1 MNRMTRRVLAR
12 VALAILA
19 VAPVA
24 PVAPAALSAQAATAP
39 PPARADLIVTGAR
52 IYTVDPNRP
61 IAAAMAVAGGKI
73 LFVGSERGA
82 LVHRGPA
89 TTMVNVEGQTIIPG
103 MIDAHVHLLN
113 LGNTLRNVVLV
124 GTKSYDEVIARVAE
138 RARTAPAG
146 SWIIGRGWDQNDW
159 GADTRFPTHEALS
172 RAVPNHPV
180 VLTRIDGHA
189 TLVNEMAMRAANLT
203 AATRDPSGGRIERG
217 PGGVPTGVLVD
228 RAMAIVSS
236 KIPPA
241 TPAQTR
247 SAIIAAMDETAK
259 WGLTG
264 VHDAGV
270 SRPVIDAY
278 EALAREGRYGLRNY
292 VMIAAG
298 DSATLNHYL
307 RLGPQ
312 SGLHDNRL
320 WIRAIKISSDGALG
334 SRGAAMLEPYSDE
347 PSHSGLLLVDPSF
360 IEGVAR
366 RALTRGFQLNVHAI
380 GDRGN
385 RVTLDAFE
393 SALRAVPK
401 ADHRFRVEHAQIIHP
416 ADIPRFAK
424 LDVIP
429 SMQAVHQTSD
439 MYWAGTRVG
448 EQRLAGAY
456 AWRSLLNTGVVI
468 PNGSDFPVEAVNPLL
483 SFHSAV
489 SRQDEENF
497 PEGGWRPAEKM
508 TRDEAL
514 KSMTIWPAHA
524 SFTEDLVGSLAPGKL
539 ADFVIL
545 DRDIMRVPDSEILGT
560 TVVATYLGGRAIY
573 RRPTAP
579 RMDPDAGR

>member
-1 MNRMTRRVLAR
+1 MTSRMLRTLAGVLL
-12 VALAILA
+12 LAILSI
-19 VAPVA
+19 
-24 PVAPAALSAQAATAP
+24 APASLLAQAAATAP
-39 PPARADLIVTGAR
+39 GAQARADLIITGAR
-52 IYTVDPNRP
+52 IYTVDENRP
-61 IAAAMAVAGGKI
+61 IAEAMAIRGGRV

-82 LVHRGPA
+82 MTLRGPA
-89 TTMVNVEGQTIIPG
+89 TTVTNLNGQTVIPG
-103 MIDAHVHLLN
+103 MIDAHVHLAN
-113 LGNTLRNVVLV
+113 LGSTLRNVDLV
-124 GTKSYDEVIARVAE
+124 GTKSYDEVVARVVE
-138 RARTAPAG
+138 RARTMPAG
-146 SWIIGRGWDQNDW
+146 TWIIGRGWDQNDW

-203 AATRDPSGGRIERG
+203 AATQDPSGGRIERG
-217 PGGVPTGVLVD
+217 AGGTPTGVLVD
-228 RAMAIVSS
+228 RAMGIVSS
-236 KIPPA
+236 RIPP
-241 TPAQTR
+241 TSRAQQR
-247 SAIIAAMDETAK
+247 EMILAAIEETAK

-270 SRPVIDAY
+270 PRGTIDIY
-278 EALAREGRYGLRNY
+278 EALAREGRYNLRNY

-312 SGLHDNRL
+312 SARHNGRDR
-320 WIRAIKISSDGALG
+320 IRAIKISSDGALG

-347 PSHSGLLLVDPSF
+347 PSNRGLLLVEPSF
-360 IEGVAR
+360 IQNVAQ

-385 RVTLDAFE
+385 RVTLDAFDA
-393 SALRAVPK
+393 ALKAVPR

-416 ADIPRFAK
+416 EDIPRFAK

-448 EQRLAGAY
+448 EQRLTGAY

-468 PNGSDFPVEAVNPLL
+468 PNGSDFPVEAVNPLF

-489 SRQDEENF
+489 SRQDEKNY

-508 TRDEAL
+508 TREEAL
-514 KSMTIWPAHA
+514 KSITIWPAYS
-524 SFTEDLVGSLAPGKL
+524 SFMEDMVGSLTPGKL

-545 DRDIMRVPDSEILGT
+545 DRDIMRVPDAEILGT
-560 TVVATYLGGRAIY
+560 RVVATYLGGKPIY
-573 RRPTAP
+573 QRSEPRTQSGAP
-579 RMDPDAGR
+579 R

>member
-1 MNRMTRRVLAR
+1 MPSRLIRR
-12 VALAILA
+12 ALASVILPLLSILP
-19 VAPVA
+19 APLA
-24 PVAPAALSAQAATAP
+24 GQGTSAP
-39 PPARADLIVTGAR
+39 PVRADLIITGAR
-52 IYTVDPNRP
+52 IYTVDENRP
-61 IAAAMAVAGGKI
+61 MAEAMAIRGDRI

-82 LVHRGPA
+82 MTLRGPA
-89 TTMVNVEGQTIIPG
+89 TSVVNLDGQTVIPG

-113 LGNTLRNVVLV
+113 LGSTLRNVDLV
-124 GTKSYDEVIARVAE
+124 GTKSYDEVVARVAE
-138 RARTAPAG
+138 RAKTQPAG

-159 GADTRFPTHEALS
+159 GSDTRFPTHEALT

-203 AATRDPSGGRIERG
+203 AATKDPSGGRIERG
-217 PGGVPTGVLVD
+217 AGGAPTGVLVD
-228 RAMAIVSS
+228 RAMGIVGA

-241 TPAQTR
+241 SRAQTR
-247 SAIIAAMDETAK
+247 EAILGAIDETAK

-270 SRPVIDAY
+270 ARPVIDIY
-278 EALAREGRYGLRNY
+278 ESLAREGKYNLRNY

-298 DSATLNHYL
+298 DSGTLNHYL

-312 SGLHDNRL
+312 SALHNNRI

-334 SRGAAMLEPYSDE
+334 SRGAAMLQPYSDD
-347 PSHSGLLLVDPSF
+347 PSNSGLLLVDPAF
-360 IEGVAR
+360 IENVGR

-393 SALRAVPK
+393 KALTAVPR
-401 ADHRFRVEHAQIIHP
+401 ADHRFRVEHAQILDP
-416 ADIPRFAK
+416 ADIPRFAR

-448 EQRLAGAY
+448 EQRLTGAY
-456 AWRSLLNTGVVI
+456 AWRSLLNTGVII
-468 PNGSDFPVEAVNPLL
+468 PNGSDFPVEATNPLF

-489 SRQDEENF
+489 SRQDEKNF

-508 TRDEAL
+508 TREEGL
-514 KSMTIWPAHA
+514 KSITIWPAYA
-524 SFTEDLVGSLAPGKL
+524 SFMEKSVGSLTAGKL

-560 TVVATYLGGRAIY
+560 HVIATYLGGRPIY
-573 RRPTAP
+573 RRSEARTAP
-579 RMDPDAGR
+579 GARR

>member
-1 MNRMTRRVLAR
+1 MIRRALVGVL
-12 VALAILA
+12 L
-19 VAPVA
+19 P
-24 PVAPAALSAQAATAP
+24 ALSIIPTTLAGQAAQGGQ
-39 PPARADLIVTGAR
+39 PARAELIITGAR
-52 IYTVDPNRP
+52 IYTVDENRP
-61 IAAAMAVAGGKI
+61 IADAMAVGGGRI
-73 LFVGSERGA
+73 LFVGSARGA
-82 LVHRGPA
+82 MTLRGPS
-89 TTMVNVEGQTIIPG
+89 TNVMDLDGQTVIPG

-113 LGNTLRNVVLV
+113 LGNTLRNVDLV
-124 GTKSYDEVIARVAE
+124 GTKSYDEVVARVAE
-138 RARTAPAG
+138 RARSAPAG

-159 GADTRFPTHEALS
+159 GSDTRFPTHEALT
-172 RAVPNHPV
+172 RAVPDHPV

-203 AATRDPSGGRIERG
+203 AATKDPSGGRIERG
-217 PGGVPTGVLVD
+217 TDGTPTGVLVD
-228 RAMAIVSS
+228 RAMGIVGA

-241 TPAQTR
+241 SRAQMR
-247 SAIIAAMDETAK
+247 EAILGAIQETAK

-270 SRPVIDAY
+270 SRSVIDIY
-278 EALAREGRYGLRNY
+278 ESLAREGRYNLRNY

-312 SGLHDNRL
+312 SALHNGRV

-334 SRGAAMLEPYSDE
+334 SRGAAMLEPYSDD
-347 PSHSGLLLVDPSF
+347 PTNRGLLLVDPAF
-360 IEGVAR
+360 IENVAR
-366 RALTRGFQLNVHAI
+366 RALFRGFQLNVHAI

-393 SALRAVPK
+393 TALKAVPR
-401 ADHRFRVEHAQIIHP
+401 ADHRFRVEHAQIINT
-416 ADIPRFAK
+416 ADIPRFAQ

-439 MYWAGTRVG
+439 MYWAGARVG

-468 PNGSDFPVEAVNPLL
+468 PNGSDFPVEATNPLF

-489 SRQDEENF
+489 SRQDEKNF

-508 TRDEAL
+508 TRDHVL
-514 KSMTIWPAHA
+514 KSITIWPAFS
-524 SFTEDLVGSLAPGKL
+524 SFMEKSVGSLTTGKL

-545 DRDIMRVPDSEILGT
+545 DRDIMRVPDSEILGAR
-560 TVVATYLGGRAIY
+560 VIATYLGGRPIY
-573 RRPTAP
+573 RRSDARTESDP
-579 RMDPDAGR
+579 RR

>member
-1 MNRMTRRVLAR
+1 MIRRVLAGALLS
-12 VALAILA
+12 ALALL
-19 VAPVA
+19 PST
-24 PVAPAALSAQAATAP
+24 LHAQAATAQP
-39 PPARADLIVTGAR
+39 AARAELIITGAR
-52 IYTVDPNRP
+52 IYTVDENRP
-61 IAAAMAVAGGKI
+61 MAEAMAVAGGRI
-73 LFVGSERGA
+73 LFVGSTRGA
-82 LVHRGPA
+82 MALRGPA
-89 TTMVNVEGQTIIPG
+89 TNVMDVGGQTIIPG

-113 LGNTLRNVVLV
+113 LGNTLRNVDLV
-124 GTKSYDEVIARVAE
+124 GTKSYDEVVARVVE
-138 RARTAPAG
+138 RARSAPAG

-180 VLTRIDGHA
+180 VLTRVDGHA

-203 AATRDPSGGRIERG
+203 AATQDPSGGRIERG
-217 PGGVPTGVLVD
+217 TGGAPTGVLID
-228 RAMAIVSS
+228 RAMGIVSS

-241 TPAQTR
+241 SRAQTR
-247 SAIIAAMDETAK
+247 EAILGAIQETAK

-270 SRPVIDAY
+270 SRSTIDIY
-278 EALAREGRYGLRNY
+278 ESLAREGRYDLRNY
-292 VMIAAG
+292 IMIAAG

-312 SGLHDNRL
+312 SGLHGNRI
-320 WIRAIKISSDGALG
+320 WIRSIKISSDGALG
-334 SRGAAMLEPYSDE
+334 SRGAAMLEPYSDD
-347 PSHSGLLLVDPSF
+347 PNNRGLLLVDPAF
-360 IEGVAR
+360 IQNVAR

-393 SALRAVPK
+393 KALTAVPR
-401 ADHRFRVEHAQIIHP
+401 ADHRFRVEHAQIVNP

-448 EQRLAGAY
+448 EERLTGAY
-456 AWRSLLNTGVVI
+456 AWRSLLNTGVII
-468 PNGSDFPVEAVNPLL
+468 PNGSDFPVEATNPLL

-489 SRQDEENF
+489 SRQDEKNF

-508 TRDEAL
+508 TREEAL
-514 KSMTIWPAHA
+514 KSMTIWPAYA
-524 SFTEDLVGSLAPGKL
+524 SFSEKSVGSLTAGKL

-560 TVVATYLGGRAIY
+560 RVVATYLGGRPIY
-573 RRPTAP
+573 RRSESRTQ
-579 RMDPDAGR
+579 PDGSR

>member
-1 MNRMTRRVLAR
+1 MTSRTIRR
-12 VALAILA
+12 ALAG
-19 VAPVA
+19 
-24 PVAPAALSAQAATAP
+24 AALSVLASVPASLFAQAAAP
-39 PPARADLIVTGAR
+39 APARAELIITNAR
-52 IYTVDPNRP
+52 IYTVDDNRP
-61 IAAAMAVAGGKI
+61 MAEAMAVAGGRI

-82 LVHRGPA
+82 MSLRGPS
-89 TTMVNVEGQTIIPG
+89 TNVINVDGQTVIPG

-113 LGNTLRNVVLV
+113 LGNTLRNVDLV
-124 GTKSYDEVIARVAE
+124 GTKSYDEVVARVAE

-146 SWIIGRGWDQNDW
+146 TWIIGRGWDQNDW
-159 GADTRFPTHEALS
+159 GSDTRFPTHEALT
-172 RAVPNHPV
+172 RAVPDHPV
-180 VLTRIDGHA
+180 ALTRIDGHA
-189 TLVNEMAMRAANLT
+189 TLVNAMAMRAANLT
-203 AATRDPSGGRIERG
+203 AETKDPSGGRIERG
-217 PGGVPTGVLVD
+217 AGGAPTGVLVD
-228 RAMAIVSS
+228 RAMGIVNG

-241 TPAQTR
+241 TRAQTR
-247 SAIIAAMDETAK
+247 EAVLGAIEETAK

-270 SRPVIDAY
+270 SRSVIDVY
-278 EALAREGRYGLRNY
+278 ESLAREGKYNLRNY

-298 DSATLNHYL
+298 DSGTLNHYL

-312 SGLHDNRL
+312 SALHNGRI

-334 SRGAAMLEPYSDE
+334 SRGAAMLEPYADD
-347 PSHSGLLLVDPSF
+347 PANRGLLLVEPAF
-360 IEGVAR
+360 IENVGR

-393 SALRAVPK
+393 KALTAVPR
-401 ADHRFRVEHAQIIHP
+401 ADHRFRVEHAQIIAP
-416 ADIPRFAK
+416 EDIPRFAK

-448 EQRLAGAY
+448 EQRLNGAY
-456 AWRSLLNTGVVI
+456 AWRTLLNTGVII
-468 PNGSDFPVEAVNPLL
+468 PNGSDFPVEATNPLF

-489 SRQDEENF
+489 SRQDEKNF
-497 PEGGWRPAEKM
+497 PEGGWRPSEKM

-514 KSMTIWPAHA
+514 KSITIWPAYA
-524 SFTEDLVGSLAPGKL
+524 SFMENSVGSLKAGKL

-560 TVVATYLGGRAIY
+560 RVIATYLGGRPIY
-573 RRPTAP
+573 RQP
-579 RMDPDAGR
+579 GR